1 MCERRGDEDE
11 TLGGK
16 HGLKETRHTEAS
28 KHRHDW
34 GNIRHICDT
43 NHNSNLKRR
52 NKNPTFD
59 KWFLLFDNE
68 NTFLALLLCLLYR
81 RLSDEFDSAPVLFR
95 TGIRYVLAFVITK
108 VFSSLTSL
116 RGLLLLVIY
125 K

>member
-1 MCERRGDEDE
+1 MRETRTEMQTDETQGTEGGQRGRETCRGEHTRVRERRGDE

-43 NHNSNLKRR
+43 NQNSNLKQR
-52 NKNPTFD
+52 NKNPTVD

-68 NTFLALLLCLLYR
+68 NIFLAFL
-81 RLSDEFDSAPVLFR
+81 
-95 TGIRYVLAFVITK
+95 
-108 VFSSLTSL
+108 
-116 RGLLLLVIY
+116 
-125 K
+125 